1 MKENITVS
9 SRPVL
14 CMWLGMSQPLAGDTP
29 SLLAATVTIS
39 IKQESLA
46 GFFEMK
52 KCNLDW
58 ENGSPTQKAVPSD
71 PHSYAL
77 TAVGHRLG

>member
-1 MKENITVS
+1 
-9 SRPVL
+9 
-14 CMWLGMSQPLAGDTP
+14 
-29 SLLAATVTIS
+29 
-39 IKQESLA
+39 
-46 GFFEMK
+46 MK

-77 TAVGHRLG
+77 TAAGNHPDWEFTGALVPSSP